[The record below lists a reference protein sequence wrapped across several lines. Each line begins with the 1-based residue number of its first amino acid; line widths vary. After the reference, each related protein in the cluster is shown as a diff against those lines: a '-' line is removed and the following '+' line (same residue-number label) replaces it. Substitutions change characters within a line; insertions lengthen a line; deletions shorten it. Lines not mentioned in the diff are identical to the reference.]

1 MVRLTDLEHDALVE
15 LFNIGV
21 GQAAAAMSEI
31 VSETVAMSVPA
42 ISFLSRAAAAK
53 LLASRST
60 GNGRLCGISQHYSG
74 AFETEAILMF
84 PEEKS
89 QEIVRLMVGE
99 SMPLAELSAME
110 QEAMSEIGNILL
122 NSCIGALANLL
133 GRELHGSLPH
143 YHVGY
148 SEEVLAQAGS
158 DETVVLM
165 LHIEFVIERQ
175 QIAGDVA
182 FIMDMTALQD
192 LKRHV
197 AAFLARSVDG
207 GQP

>member
-1 MVRLTDLEHDALVE
+1 MVRLTELEHDALVE

-21 GQAAAAMSEI
+21 GQAASAMSEI
-31 VSETVAMSVPA
+31 VNETVTMSVPA
-42 ISFLSRAAAAK
+42 ISFLTRASAAK
-53 LLASRST
+53 LLASRSG

-99 SMPLAELSAME
+99 SMPLEELSQME

-122 NSCIGALANLL
+122 NSCVGALANIFE
-133 GRELHGSLPH
+133 RELNGSLPD

-148 SEEVLAQAGS
+148 SEEMLSHSGDGAS
-158 DETVVLM
+158 MVLM

-175 QIAGDVA
+175 QISGDVA
-182 FIMDMTALQD
+182 FIMDMSALED
-192 LKRHV
+192 LKSHV
-197 AAFLARSVDG
+197 NSYLARAMG
-207 GQP
+207 GA

>member
-1 MVRLTDLEHDALVE
+1 MVRLTELEHDALVE

-21 GQAAAAMSEI
+21 GQAASAMSEI
-31 VSETVAMSVPA
+31 VNETVTMSVPA
-42 ISFLSRAAAAK
+42 ISFLTRATAAK
-53 LLASRST
+53 LLTSRSG

-99 SMPLAELSAME
+99 AMPLAELSAME

-122 NSCIGALANLL
+122 NSCVGSLANLL
-133 GRELHGSLPH
+133 GHELHGSLPD
-143 YHVGY
+143 YHLSY
-148 SEEVLAQAGS
+148 SEEILALAGS
-158 DETVVLM
+158 GETAVLM

-175 QIAGDVA
+175 QIAGDIA
-182 FIMDMTALQD
+182 FIMDVTALHG
-192 LKRHV
+192 LKQHV
-197 AAFLARSVDG
+197 AEFLDRSVG
-207 GQP
+207 GAQP

>member
-1 MVRLTDLEHDALVE
+1 MVRLTELEHDALVE

-21 GQAAAAMSEI
+21 GQAASAMSEI
-31 VSETVAMSVPA
+31 VNETVTMSVPA
-42 ISFLSRAAAAK
+42 ISFLTRATAAK
-53 LLASRST
+53 LLTSRSA

-74 AFETEAILMF
+74 AFDTQAILMF

-99 SMPLAELSAME
+99 AMPLAELSAME

-122 NSCIGALANLL
+122 NSCVGSLANLL
-133 GRELHGSLPH
+133 GHELHGSLPA
-143 YHVGY
+143 YHIGY
-148 SEEVLAQAGS
+148 SEEILAHAGS
-158 DETVVLM
+158 GENAVLM

-182 FIMDMTALQD
+182 FIMDMTALHD
-192 LKRHV
+192 LKQHV
-197 AAFLARSVDG
+197 ANFLDRTVG
-207 GQP
+207 GAQP

>member
-42 ISFLSRAAAAK
+42 ISFLTRAAAAR

-122 NSCIGALANLL
+122 NSCVGALADLL
-133 GRELHGSLPH
+133 GRELQGSLPD

-148 SEEVLAQAGS
+148 SDEILVRAGS
-158 DETVVLM
+158 AETAVLM
-165 LHIEFVIERQ
+165 LHIEFMIERR
-175 QIAGDVA
+175 QIAGDIA

-192 LKRHV
+192 LKQHV
-197 AAFLARSVDG
+197 AAFLERAVGG

>member
-1 MVRLTDLEHDALVE
+1 MVRLTELEHDALVE

-21 GQAAAAMSEI
+21 GQAASAMSEI
-31 VSETVAMSVPA
+31 VNETVTMSVPA
-42 ISFLSRAAAAK
+42 ISFLTRASAAK

-74 AFETEAILMF
+74 AFDTEAILMF

-99 SMPLAELSAME
+99 AMPLAELSAME

-122 NSCIGALANLL
+122 NSCVGSLANML
-133 GRELHGSLPH
+133 GHELHGSLPD
-143 YHVGY
+143 YHIGY
-148 SEEVLAQAGS
+148 SDQILAQAGS
-158 DETVVLM
+158 ADNAVLM

-182 FIMDMTALQD
+182 FIMDMTALHD
-192 LKRHV
+192 LKQHV
-197 AAFLARSVDG
+197 TDFLDRSVG
-207 GQP
+207 GAQP

>member
-1 MVRLTDLEHDALVE
+1 MVRLTELEHDALVE

-21 GQAAAAMSEI
+21 GQAASAMSEI
-31 VSETVAMSVPA
+31 VNETVTMSVPA
-42 ISFLSRAAAAK
+42 ISFLTRAAAAK

-74 AFETEAILMF
+74 AFETQAILMF

-89 QEIVRLMVGE
+89 QEIVRLMVGD

-122 NSCIGALANLL
+122 NSCVGALANLL
-133 GRELHGSLPH
+133 GHDLHGSLPD
-143 YHVGY
+143 YHIGY
-148 SEEVLAQAGS
+148 SEEILAQAGS
-158 DETVVLM
+158 GDAAVLM

-192 LKRHV
+192 LKQHI
-197 AAFLARSVDG
+197 ADFLQRSVG
-207 GQP
+207 GELP

>member
-1 MVRLTDLEHDALVE
+1 MVRLTELEHDALVE

-21 GQAAAAMSEI
+21 GQAASAMSEI
-31 VSETVAMSVPA
+31 VNETVTMSVPA
-42 ISFLSRAAAAK
+42 ISFLTRGAAAK
-53 LLASRST
+53 LLASRSS

-74 AFETEAILMF
+74 AFETQAILMF

-89 QEIVRLMVGE
+89 QEIVRLMVGD

-122 NSCIGALANLL
+122 NSCVGALANLL
-133 GRELHGSLPH
+133 GHELHGSLPA

-148 SEEVLAQAGS
+148 SEDILAQAGS
-158 DETVVLM
+158 GEAAVLM

-192 LKRHV
+192 LKQHV
-197 AAFLARSVDG
+197 AAFLQRTVG
-207 GQP
+207 GEQP

>member
-1 MVRLTDLEHDALVE
+1 MVRLTELEHDALVE

-21 GQAAAAMSEI
+21 GQAASAMSEI
-31 VSETVAMSVPA
+31 VNETVTMSVPA
-42 ISFLSRAAAAK
+42 ISFLTRASAAK

-99 SMPLAELSAME
+99 AMPLAELSAME

-122 NSCIGALANLL
+122 NSCVGSLANLL
-133 GRELHGSLPH
+133 GHELHGSLPD

-148 SEEVLAQAGS
+148 GEEILAQAGS
-158 DETVVLM
+158 GETAVLM

-175 QIAGDVA
+175 QIAGDIA
-182 FIMDMTALQD
+182 FIMDMTALHD
-192 LKRHV
+192 LKQHV
-197 AAFLARSVDG
+197 ANFLDRSIG
-207 GQP
+207 GAQP

>member
-1 MVRLTDLEHDALVE
+1 MVRLTELEHDALVE

-21 GQAAAAMSEI
+21 GQAASAMSEI
-31 VSETVAMSVPA
+31 VNETVAMSVPA
-42 ISFLSRAAAAK
+42 ISFLTRGAAAK
-53 LLASRST
+53 LLASRSS

-74 AFETEAILMF
+74 AFETEAVLMF

-99 SMPLAELSAME
+99 TMGLDQLSALE

-122 NSCIGALANLL
+122 NSCVGALANLL
-133 GRELHGSLPH
+133 GHELHGSLPD

-148 SEEVLAQAGS
+148 SEDILAQAGS
-158 DETVVLM
+158 GETAVLM
-165 LHIEFVIERQ
+165 LHIEFTIVRH

-192 LKRHV
+192 LKQHV
-197 AAFLARSVDG
+197 ANFLDRSAGG

>member
-1 MVRLTDLEHDALVE
+1 MVRLTELEHDALVE

-31 VSETVAMSVPA
+31 VNETVTMSVPA
-42 ISFLSRAAAAK
+42 ISFLTRASAAR

-74 AFETEAILMF
+74 AFDTEAILMF

-89 QEIVRLMVGE
+89 QEIVRLMVGDA
-99 SMPLAELSAME
+99 MPLAELSAME

-122 NSCIGALANLL
+122 NSCVGSLANLL
-133 GRELHGSLPH
+133 GHELHGSLPD
-143 YHVGY
+143 YHLGY
-148 SEEVLAQAGS
+148 SEEILALAGS
-158 DETVVLM
+158 GETAVLM
-165 LHIEFVIERQ
+165 LHIEFVVERQ

-182 FIMDMTALQD
+182 FIMDMTALHD
-192 LKRHV
+192 LKQHV
-197 AAFLARSVDG
+197 ANFLDRYIG
-207 GQP
+207 GAQP

>member
-21 GQAAAAMSEI
+21 GQAASAMSEI
-31 VSETVAMSVPA
+31 VNETVAMSVPA
-42 ISFLSRAAAAK
+42 ISFLTRAAAAK

-133 GRELHGSLPH
+133 GSELHGSLPH

-148 SEEVLAQAGS
+148 SNEVLAQAGS
-158 DETVVLM
+158 DETAVLM

-192 LKRHV
+192 LKQHV
-197 AAFLARSVDG
+197 TAFLARSVG
-207 GQP
+207 GERP

>member
-1 MVRLTDLEHDALVE
+1 MIRLTELEHDALVE

-21 GQAAAAMSEI
+21 GQAASAMSEI
-31 VSETVAMSVPA
+31 VNETVTMSVPA
-42 ISFLSRAAAAK
+42 ISFLTRGAAAK
-53 LLASRST
+53 LLASRSG

-89 QEIVRLMVGE
+89 QEIVRLMVGDAIG
-99 SMPLAELSAME
+99 LDELSAME

-122 NSCIGALANLL
+122 NSCVGSLANLL
-133 GRELHGSLPH
+133 GHELHGSLPD

-148 SEEVLAQAGS
+148 SDDILAQAGS
-158 DETVVLM
+158 DDTAVLM

-182 FIMDMTALQD
+182 FIMDMTALHD
-192 LKRHV
+192 LKTHV
-197 AAFLARSVDG
+197 ANFLERAIG
-207 GQP
+207 GDQP

>member
-1 MVRLTDLEHDALVE
+1 MVRLTELEHDALVE

-21 GQAAAAMSEI
+21 GQAASAMSEI
-31 VSETVAMSVPA
+31 VNETVTMSVPA
-42 ISFLSRAAAAK
+42 ISFLTRAAAAK

-74 AFETEAILMF
+74 AFETEAVLMF

-122 NSCIGALANLL
+122 NSCVGALANLL
-133 GRELHGSLPH
+133 GHELQGSLPA

-148 SEEVLAQAGS
+148 SDDILALSGS
-158 DETVVLM
+158 GETAVLM

-192 LKRHV
+192 LKQHV
-197 AAFLARSVDG
+197 TAFLGRTFG
-207 GQP
+207 REQP

>member
-21 GQAAAAMSEI
+21 GQAASAMSEI
-31 VSETVAMSVPA
+31 VNETVTMSVPA
-42 ISFLSRAAAAK
+42 ISFLTRAAAAK
-53 LLASRST
+53 LLTSRST

-89 QEIVRLMVGE
+89 QEIVRLMVGD

-122 NSCIGALANLL
+122 NSCVGSLANLL
-133 GRELHGSLPH
+133 GHELHGSLPD

-148 SEEVLAQAGS
+148 SEDILALAGS
-158 DETVVLM
+158 GETAVLM

-192 LKRHV
+192 LKQHV
-197 AAFLARSVDG
+197 GGFLARSLG
-207 GQP
+207 GEQP